1 MSGEEYI
8 NRLIED
14 VAKSKETRQQVDDPL
29 TQIKMIKYTGK
40 ADIPNFWSALNVME
54 ADAHLDILVQFIN
67 GAGRLV
73 NHDKGD
79 RVDIDVWERD
89 LNENREQIG
98 QVFQQII
105 DNDQLI
111 DGMSGRPI
119 SEFLIEQLDYIH
131 QSAN

>member
-67 GAGRLV
+67 GNGRLV
-73 NHDKGD
+73 NHEKGD
-79 RVDIDVWERD
+79 RVDIDVWEKD
-89 LNENREQIG
+89 LNENREPIG
-98 QVFQQII
+98 HIFQQII

-111 DGMSGRPI
+111 DAMSGRPI